1 MVVTSSNLA
10 ADDWVTDDA
19 FVPLTYEKVV
29 GLNNLLSIG
38 WVGRAL
44 ELAACVCRLNV
55 PEGAGSGFLIAPDLV
70 LTNHHV
76 LPDEETAKTAVAEFN
91 YQVDWDG
98 TMEPIRRFTCDPT
111 FFHNNKELDYAIVR
125 VNGAPGD
132 LYGFVDLA
140 KRTDPTVNDFVTIIQ
155 HPNGGPKKIAFT
167 DNKVSAVFD
176 DLVQYSTDTEP
187 GSSGSPVFNQDW
199 EIVGLHHRG
208 GGLAGPDGKKYFTNE
223 AIQIGSVVR
232 DAAQFLGISDE
243 LYDLAFGDL
252 RGALAGLVNVSDPP
266 SDPDATARELLLR
279 RPRFSYALEQWSKIN
294 GVVGQRVSLTTA
306 IAGVAIGG
314 ALRQWARTDGHE
326 SIQAAAEADPPP
338 GDALMAL
345 VGAFKGT
352 DSLPR
357 DVYESLLP
365 DLRAQPALLDAL
377 VAASAGEDD
386 GIAASARSFARGVVT
401 GAKAYDGTGAPAGAP
416 ADAAPAPPADAAPA
430 PPADAAPVAP
440 GDAAAPPAAPADVA
454 VPPPAAAPADA
465 AAPPPAPAD
474 PAPPAGDA
482 GPSTP
487 SAEPP
492 SPGG

>member
-1 MVVTSSNLA
+1 MVVTSSRLA

-44 ELAACVCRLNV
+44 ELAACVCLV
-55 PEGAGSGFLIAPDLV
+55 KLSSGAGSGFLIAPDLL

-76 LPDEETAKTAVAEFN
+76 LPDAETAAAAVAEFN
-91 YQVDWDG
+91 YQADWG
-98 TMEPIRRFTCDPT
+98 GQLEPVRRFTCDAS
-111 FFHNNKELDYAIVR
+111 FFHISTELDYAIVR

-140 KRTDPTVNDFVTIIQ
+140 KRADPTVNDFVSIIQ

-232 DAAQFLGISDE
+232 DAAAFLGISDE

-252 RGALAGLVNVSDPP
+252 RAALAGLVNVSEPP
-266 SDPDATARELLLR
+266 SDPDAVARELLLR
-279 RPRFSYALEQWSKIN
+279 RPRFSYALEQWSKLN
-294 GVVGQRVSLTTA
+294 GVAGQRVALTTA

-314 ALRQWARTDGHE
+314 ALRQWARTQGHE
-326 SIQAAAEADPPP
+326 SIQAPAPSEPAPS
-338 GDALMAL
+338 DALLAL
-345 VGAFKGT
+345 VGAFNGT
-352 DSLPR
+352 NSLPR
-357 DVYESLLP
+357 DVYDALLVE
-365 DLRAQPALLDAL
+365 LRAQPALLDAI
-377 VAASAGEDD
+377 VEAAAGADD
-386 GIAASARSFARGVVT
+386 AIAASARSFIRGVTV
-401 GAKAYDGTGAPAGAP
+401 GAEAYGGSAAAVAPAAPADSAAPVDAAPSAP
-416 ADAAPAPPADAAPA
+416 ADAAPAD
-430 PPADAAPVAP
+430 
-440 GDAAAPPAAPADVA
+440 
-454 VPPPAAAPADA
+454 PPPAGAA
-465 AAPPPAPAD
+465 
-474 PAPPAGDA
+474 
-482 GPSTP
+482 
-487 SAEPP
+487 
-492 SPGG
+492 